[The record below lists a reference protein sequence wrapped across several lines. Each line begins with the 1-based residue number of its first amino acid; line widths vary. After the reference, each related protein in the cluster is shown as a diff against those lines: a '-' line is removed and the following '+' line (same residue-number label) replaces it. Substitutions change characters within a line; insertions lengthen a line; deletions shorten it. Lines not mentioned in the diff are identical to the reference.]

1 RHRRPRLCF
10 GERNHH
16 DERTGRGFA
25 GVRAG
30 RSRVSR
36 RPRRSGPAVMT
47 YFIEQTVNALSLG
60 GTYALLALG
69 LAVVFSILGMINFA
83 HGALMT
89 LTGYALVFA
98 SIVGL
103 PFGLAALFAVFVAIA
118 SAVLLELVAFRPVR
132 RASGAT
138 M

>member
-1 RHRRPRLCF
+1 
-10 GERNHH
+10 
-16 DERTGRGFA
+16 
-25 GVRAG
+25 
-30 RSRVSR
+30 
-36 RPRRSGPAVMT
+36 MT

-103 PFGLAALFAVFVAIA
+103 PFGLGALDIG
-118 SAVLLELVAFRPVR
+118 SMLPSPGTTNPQHRSGR
-132 RASGAT
+132 RRSVT
-138 M
+138 R